1 MQKKRRGGGGG
12 GITKTRGGG
21 VKKEAGG
28 AWKKGKKWAEKAP
41 IDSTFEEPRLIY
53 NGQRCGG
60 IRHQYHADARPRG
73 QLSCWTKA
81 TGVYTTIPHVARVYA
96 ARVAHG
102 SLRS

>member
-1 MQKKRRGGGGG
+1 MRGRRGSQNA
-12 GITKTRGGG
+12 RRRR
-21 VKKEAGG
+21 
-28 AWKKGKKWAEKAP
+28 KKGGRRGVEKRQKMGRKGP
-41 IDSTFEEPRLIY
+41 DRSTFEEPRLIY

>member
-1 MQKKRRGGGGG
+1 MEKRQKMGR
-12 GITKTRGGG
+12 
-21 VKKEAGG
+21 
-28 AWKKGKKWAEKAP
+28 KGP
-41 IDSTFEEPRLIY
+41 DRSTFEEPRLIY

-81 TGVYTTIPHVARVYA
+81 TGVYTAIPHVARVYA